1 MVGLEVFPKLSM
13 GSPTLV
19 PGLGRASF
27 QQGWEGRPHQIMGS
41 SGDGACKSC
50 PELPQAM
57 PLTMLSLDGALLS
70 LSLQSPV
77 PSGCNPLTPLPSGVA
92 QQPVLTPSDE
102 AQLCQVVVYVGAKDL
117 DEEKVEMT
125 AFQHSPGE
133 AAEQAVVSEP
143 PQGTA
148 QPRHG
153 PAGDPTVE
161 QESQVEQQQAADQV
175 HVKPQV
181 GAEALLRPELLVVA
195 PGREQKRPGA
205 QLRGQRGP
213 TRGGEG
219 HSRHCQCQGRG
230 ASPGPSPNLGV
241 TPYPRG
247 FMEIHQAWDCPC
259 PSHPQTQPG
268 SMEPLAHPTLRKY
281 RRQW

>member
-1 MVGLEVFPKLSM
+1 MWGR
-13 GSPTLV
+13 
-19 PGLGRASF
+19 LGR
-27 QQGWEGRPHQIMGS
+27 QGGHLQCLGWGEQGWEGRPQKIMGS
-41 SGDGACKSC
+41 SGDGVCRSC
-50 PELPQAM
+50 PELPWAM
-57 PLTMLSLDGALLS
+57 PPTVLSLDGGLLS
-70 LSLQSPV
+70 LSPQSPV
-77 PSGCNPLTPLPSGVA
+77 PAGCNPLTPLPSGVA

-117 DEEKVEMT
+117 DEEKVEMA
-125 AFQHSPGE
+125 AFQRSPGE

-205 QLRGQRGP
+205 QLRGAEGTHTPWGGSQQALPVSGERSIPWPRPQPGGHPLPQRVHGDTP
-213 TRGGEG
+213 GLGLPVSLPPPNPARV
-219 HSRHCQCQGRG
+219 HG
-230 ASPGPSPNLGV
+230 ATG
-241 TPYPRG
+241 TPYLKK
-247 FMEIHQAWDCPC
+247 I
-259 PSHPQTQPG
+259 
-268 SMEPLAHPTLRKY
+268 
-281 RRQW
+281 